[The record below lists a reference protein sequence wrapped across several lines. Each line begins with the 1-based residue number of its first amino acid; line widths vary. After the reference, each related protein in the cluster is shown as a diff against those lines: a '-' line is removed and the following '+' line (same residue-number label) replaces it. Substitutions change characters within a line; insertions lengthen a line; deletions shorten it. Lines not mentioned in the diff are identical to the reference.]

1 MTSTID
7 TGPAGRDQ
15 AAGAQEAPR
24 PLWRN
29 LQFQLLWT
37 GQTAATLG
45 TSVADIAYPLAIL
58 ALTGS
63 PAQAGLFG
71 AVQAAAGVAAGLPGG
86 HLADRFDAR
95 RIVVAAEAGRAA
107 VTAGVVLALVL
118 GQFSLPVLL
127 AAAALLGVGQSIA
140 AAARYLLLRSAVPP
154 AQLTRALA
162 QDEVRMNGAQLAGPA
177 LGGSLYAVRALAHA
191 VPFLFT
197 AVSFALSLLAA
208 LLVRISPQEPA
219 PGAGQPAEKAGPA
232 AGAAELGQPAEN
244 AGAAE
249 LGQSAENAGAAELGQ
264 PEDNA
269 GPADPGQ
276 PGEKAGA
283 AGLGAPERTGMFA
296 GIAALWSHPVLRAA
310 TALIMIVNTIGAGL
324 DLVIVVIL
332 RGQGTPPAMI
342 GLTLGAGAVGGLAGA
357 PLVPVLHRIRP
368 GVLLLAVCLLLIPV
382 LALLAVPAGPWWAAA
397 LLFVSML
404 GVPSIRV
411 VLDVLV
417 FRQAPPSQRGRV
429 IAAVLTL
436 IGLGAP
442 AGLAATGL
450 LLQLL
455 PAAAAMLILAGALAV
470 GVLCCAARPVLWQAR
485 WPS

>member
-86 HLADRFDAR
+86 HLADRFDGR

-197 AVSFALSLLAA
+197 AASFALSLLAA

-219 PGAGQPAEKAGPA
+219 PAPAQPAGKAGAPDPAQPAEKAG
-232 AGAAELGQPAEN
+232 AAELGDAADN

-249 LGQSAENAGAAELGQ
+249 R
-264 PEDNA
+264 D
-269 GPADPGQ
+269 Q
-276 PGEKAGA
+276 PGETAGA
-283 AGLGAPERTGMFA
+283 AGLGTPERTGMFA

>member
-1 MTSTID
+1 
-7 TGPAGRDQ
+7 
-15 AAGAQEAPR
+15 
-24 PLWRN
+24 
-29 LQFQLLWT
+29 
-37 GQTAATLG
+37 
-45 TSVADIAYPLAIL
+45 
-58 ALTGS
+58 
-63 PAQAGLFG
+63 
-71 AVQAAAGVAAGLPGG
+71 
-86 HLADRFDAR
+86 
-95 RIVVAAEAGRAA
+95 
-107 VTAGVVLALVL
+107 
-118 GQFSLPVLL
+118 
-127 AAAALLGVGQSIA
+127 
-140 AAARYLLLRSAVPP
+140 
-154 AQLTRALA
+154 
-162 QDEVRMNGAQLAGPA
+162 
-177 LGGSLYAVRALAHA
+177 
-191 VPFLFT
+191 
-197 AVSFALSLLAA
+197 
-208 LLVRISPQEPA
+208 
-219 PGAGQPAEKAGPA
+219 
-232 AGAAELGQPAEN
+232 
-244 AGAAE
+244 
-249 LGQSAENAGAAELGQ
+249 
-264 PEDNA
+264 
-269 GPADPGQ
+269 
-276 PGEKAGA
+276 
-283 AGLGAPERTGMFA
+283 MFA

>member
-1 MTSTID
+1 MTSSID

-15 AAGAQEAPR
+15 AGALEAPR

-86 HLADRFDAR
+86 HLADRFDGR

-197 AVSFALSLLAA
+197 AASFALSLLAA

-219 PGAGQPAEKAGPA
+219 PAPAQPAEKAGAPDPA
-232 AGAAELGQPAEN
+232 QPAEKAGAAELGDAADN

-249 LGQSAENAGAAELGQ
+249 R
-264 PEDNA
+264 D
-269 GPADPGQ
+269 Q
-276 PGEKAGA
+276 PGETAGA
-283 AGLGAPERTGMFA
+283 AGLGTPERTGMFA

-455 PAAAAMLILAGALAV
+455 PAAAAMLILAGALAA
-470 GVLCCAARPVLWQAR
+470 GVVWCAARPVLWQAR